1 MWSVIYRQSSLATQL
16 SDSKAT
22 AAVTAAAAAA
32 TTRAKRTHSETTL
45 AEASEKAD
53 SRAEPR
59 CATTCPRNCNQA
71 TNAVAVGEF
80 SAATSAAAGETERD
94 LSSLIGA
101 AKAAKVAI
109 HNTSL
114 LITSQPIFYL
124 PRLLSITTPPN
135 YLLPST
141 TFLLYRFIGWLDQ
154 NPQPFLHWTFL
165 DMNFL
170 KKEWSAFSY
179 HRFHLKKKLEGERE
193 CVCVCV
199 CNVCV

>member
-1 MWSVIYRQSSLATQL
+1 MHHTRKWHPLSFFVEARSNKRFSISGSWRSHIPRSLEFNFSHWGFPSESFKTWSRYNFFYIKGRRPSTNFMHRQMSLLCPQIFLWHGMWSVIYRQSSLATQL

-80 SAATSAAAGETERD
+80 SAATSAAGGRP
-94 LSSLIGA
+94 SVISL
-101 AKAAKVAI
+101 
-109 HNTSL
+109 H
-114 LITSQPIFYL
+114 
-124 PRLLSITTPPN
+124 
-135 YLLPST
+135 
-141 TFLLYRFIGWLDQ
+141 
-154 NPQPFLHWTFL
+154 
-165 DMNFL
+165 
-170 KKEWSAFSY
+170 
-179 HRFHLKKKLEGERE
+179 
-193 CVCVCV
+193 
-199 CNVCV
+199 